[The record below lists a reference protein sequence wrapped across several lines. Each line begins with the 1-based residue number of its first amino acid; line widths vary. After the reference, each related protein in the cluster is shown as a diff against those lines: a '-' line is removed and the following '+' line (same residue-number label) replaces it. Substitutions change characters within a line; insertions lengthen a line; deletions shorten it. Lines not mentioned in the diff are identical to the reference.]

1 MKDHR
6 KPINILL
13 TMKLHHTY
21 FYHPENA
28 ETNQFVIEQF
38 EQQNV
43 SMQKIQNALGR
54 NNRFVV
60 TEESEETT
68 LSMGIEAAKGVLRES
83 NISILDI
90 DMIVFVTSTPEHH
103 IPCDAIKIHQALG
116 GKPNTL
122 CYDINVNCIGAF
134 VALDQVSKYLEGS
147 FTAQKAL
154 VVCSE
159 KLSRILDPKN
169 PITAFCFSDSSFAFI
184 VEKDDSSSG
193 LLDVLYHTDSS
204 VCNTVLFPPEGYS
217 CYNPNDVTL
226 WDSSFDGSGS
236 VNFALDDM
244 EEFLE
249 HNDLNIEKIDLF
261 LFSQFSLKN
270 INTIC
275 EHFNLPPE
283 KVPFYSREVGY
294 TGSSSP
300 FLALH
305 QYQQKVRKLKRG
317 EHILIWTLGAGY
329 QAGLMLWKY

>member
-1 MKDHR
+1 
-6 KPINILL
+6 
-13 TMKLHHTY
+13 MKLHHTY

-28 ETNQFVIEQF
+28 ETNEFVIEQF

-54 NNRFVV
+54 NNRFIIA
-60 TEESEETT
+60 EESEETT
-68 LSMGIEAAKGVLRES
+68 LSMGVEASKGVLRES
-83 NISILDI
+83 NISIRDI

-122 CYDINVNCIGAF
+122 CYDINVNCIGGFA
-134 VALDQVSKYLEGS
+134 ALDQVSKYLEGS
-147 FTAQKAL
+147 ATAHKAL

-159 KLSRILDPKN
+159 KLSGILDPKN
-169 PITAFCFSDSSFAFI
+169 PVTAFCFSDSSFAFI
-184 VEKDDSSSG
+184 VEKDDSVSG
-193 LLDVLYHTDSS
+193 LMDVVYHTDSS
-204 VCNTVLFPPEGYS
+204 FHDSVLFPPQGHS
-217 CYNPNDVTL
+217 CRQENDVTM
-226 WDSSFDGSGS
+226 WDTSFDGSGS
-236 VNFALDDM
+236 VDFALNDM
-244 EEFLE
+244 VHFLE
-249 HNDLNIEKIDLF
+249 RNHLSIDTVDLF
-261 LFSQFSLKN
+261 LFSQLSIKN
-270 INTIC
+270 INILC
-275 EHFNLPPE
+275 DHFNLPPE

-305 QYQQKVRKLKRG
+305 QYQKKVRKLKKG